1 MKVFLSGFKRYW
13 VKRIPLSLLSFFA
26 SAVALTADLLIP
38 YLGADIV
45 NYYFAGEKEGLSKL
59 FSFIF
64 KYAGEVSDLQLFG
77 YIAIVFSAILLVR
90 MIFIYI
96 KNVSF
101 QWNGLQMENDLR
113 RITYEKLM
121 SLDGETLSAYNT
133 GELLSIMNRDVM
145 LSKELYSRDMMN
157 YFDGVLAII
166 ISSVFL
172 FNINPYLLIVPVVV
186 SPLYIVFLIRYVK
199 RIYLI
204 FKNIRERY
212 SDVVLTVQENIRG
225 VRLVRAFSGENVEN
239 EKFDKVNSALFNAN
253 KEFDSQQPK
262 YNALF
267 EFFKQMS
274 YVITIAISAFL
285 VINGNMLVGSIAAS
299 TGYVLKIMGQI
310 STVSQTTGAVQRHV
324 VSMQKILHF
333 VDTDG
338 KILDLYPEARLY
350 SPKPHIALTNVSL
363 SLSENQILKNISLD
377 IPYGKKVGIMG
388 GTGSGKSVLLK
399 SLARIFDVS
408 SGEVSIDGKNV
419 KDFSLDDLRREYAYV
434 FQDVFLFSH
443 TIDSN
448 IAFYDDKV
456 EMTEV
461 ERAAFMAQASGFI
474 EKLDEGYQTIIGER
488 GIGLSGGQKQ
498 RISIARALIKNA
510 PVLILDD
517 ASSALDMATEKKVL
531 DGIKSSYPEKTLII
545 AAHRVSSVADCDE
558 IIYLQDGEIIERGT
572 LDQLIKLGGKVAS
585 IYALQTSDGQLDD
598 SSYGASE
605 IEKEGGSLGN

>member
-1 MKVFLSGFKRYW
+1 MNVFYEGFKRYW
-13 VKRIPLSLLSFFA
+13 VKRIPLSIVSYLS
-26 SAVALTADLLIP
+26 SAIALFADLLIP
-38 YLGADIV
+38 YLCADIV
-45 NYYFAGEKEGLSKL
+45 NYYFANEKEGLSKL
-59 FSFIF
+59 FNFIF
-64 KYAGEVSDLQLFG
+64 KYAGTVSDLQLFG
-77 YIAIVFSAILLVR
+77 YIAATFAAILAVR
-90 MIFIYI
+90 LIFIYI

-101 QWNGLQMENDLR
+101 QWNGLDMENELR
-113 RITYEKLM
+113 RITYEKLL

-133 GELLSIMNRDVM
+133 GELLSILNRDVI
-145 LSKELYSRDMMN
+145 LCKELYSRDMMN
-157 YFDGVLAII
+157 YFDGALAIV

-172 FNINPYLLIVPVVV
+172 FNINPFLLIVPVVV
-186 SPLYIVFLIRYVK
+186 SPFYIVFLIQYVK
-199 RIYLI
+199 RIHNI

-212 SDVVLTVQENIRG
+212 SGVVLTVQENIRG
-225 VRLVRAFSGENVEN
+225 VRLVRAFSNEQVEN

-253 KEFDSQQPK
+253 KEFDCQQTK
-262 YNALF
+262 YTALF

-338 KILDLYPEARLY
+338 KIIDAFPEAHIY
-350 SPKPHIALTNVSL
+350 SPKPHITLSDVSL
-363 SLSENQILKNISLD
+363 SFSDNQVLKNISVD
-377 IPYGKKVGIMG
+377 IPYGKKLGVMG

-399 SLARIFDVS
+399 SLARIFDAT
-408 SGEVSIDGKNV
+408 SGKIAIDGKDI
-419 KDFSLDDLRREYAYV
+419 KEFSLDDLRREYAYV

-461 ERAAFMAQASGFI
+461 ERAAYISQAAGFI

-531 DGIKSSYPEKTLII
+531 EGIKGSYPEKTLII

-558 IIYLQDGEIIERGT
+558 IIYLQDGEIVERGT
-572 LDQLIKLGGKVAS
+572 LDQLIKQGGRVAT

-605 IEKEGGSLGN
+605 IEKEGGKI

>member
-1 MKVFLSGFKRYW
+1 MNVFTEGFKRYW
-13 VKRIPLSLLSFFA
+13 IKRIPLSILSYLS
-26 SAVALTADLLIP
+26 SAIALFADLLIP
-38 YLGADIV
+38 YLCADIV
-45 NYYFAGEKEGLSKL
+45 NYYFAGEKEGLSSL
-59 FSFIF
+59 FNFVF
-64 KYAGEVSDLQLFG
+64 KYAGTVSDLELFG
-77 YIAIVFSAILLVR
+77 YIAIVFSIILAVR
-90 MIFIYI
+90 LIFIYI

-101 QWNGLQMENDLR
+101 QWNGLQMENELR
-113 RITYEKLM
+113 RITYKKLL
-121 SLDGETLSAYNT
+121 SLDGETLSTYNT
-133 GELLSIMNRDVM
+133 GELLSILNRDVIM
-145 LSKELYSRDMMN
+145 CKELYSRDMMN
-157 YFDGVLAII
+157 YFDGALAIV

-186 SPLYIVFLIRYVK
+186 SPLYIVFLIKYVR
-199 RIYLI
+199 RIHNI
-204 FKNIRERY
+204 FRNIRERY
-212 SDVVLTVQENIRG
+212 SDLALTVQENIRG
-225 VRLVRAFSGENVEN
+225 VRLVRAFSNETVEN
-239 EKFDKVNSALFNAN
+239 EKFDKSNSALFEAN
-253 KEFDSQQPK
+253 KQFDSLQPK
-262 YNALF
+262 YTAIF
-267 EFFKQMS
+267 DFFKQLS

-299 TGYVLKIMGQI
+299 TGYVLKIMAQI
-310 STVSQTTGAVQRHV
+310 STVSQTTGAMQRHV
-324 VSMQKILHF
+324 VSMQKIINF
-333 VDTDG
+333 IDTDG

-350 SPKPHIALTNVSL
+350 SPKPHIELKNVSL
-363 SLSENQILKNISLD
+363 TLSDKQALKNISLD

-399 SLARIFDVS
+399 SLARIFDI
-408 SGEVSIDGKNV
+408 SGGEITVDGTDIKE
-419 KDFSLDDLRREYAYV
+419 FSMEDLRKEYAYV

-443 TIDSN
+443 TIDAN

-456 EMTEV
+456 EMDEV
-461 ERAAFMAQASGFI
+461 ERAAYISQASGFI

-531 DGIKSSYPEKTLII
+531 EGIKGNYPDKTLII

-572 LDQLIKLGGKVAS
+572 LDELISLGGRVAS
-585 IYALQTSDGQLDD
+585 IYAMQTSDGQLDD

-605 IEKEGGSLGN
+605 IEKENGTAS